1 MKTWAR
7 WTVLI
12 LWTLLLLTTSTYWN
26 PFTSFPALLKYSVV
40 SVVAAAIFGALI
52 LLIQWYILLSI
63 IFPLPPRADSKAPKG
78 FFKSALPF
86 LFKKPPIDPKAPT
99 RLDELVGNDHAKLEI
114 KEVIDMLSNPGK
126 YTESGATVPRG
137 MLFIGPPGVG
147 KTLFAR
153 AIANEV
159 GVPFFVIEGG
169 AISGLIMGLGVLKLK
184 TLFRKLKTYP
194 KAILFIDE
202 IDSMGAR
209 RQRDRGMGGIA
220 DMNMTLNTLLTEMDG
235 FYGSNLLV
243 IGATN
248 NDGMLD
254 PALMRAGRM
263 DRRIYFQSPTPDE
276 RKGLFRYYLKKV
288 RCNLPEPGTPGDMV
302 TKDGDFSKSVAPDAK
317 VVDLDEL
324 AMLTANYSP
333 AEIAGVVNEA
343 ALIANRPGNEGC
355 VTTEI
360 VKQAL
365 DRVSVGLERTDV
377 GAGLEITNHD
387 PTIRLDHVIGIDD
400 VKQDVLEIVD
410 FLRRGDEL
418 RKIGAKVPKGLLLV
432 GPPGVGKTML
442 AKAIANE
449 AGVPFFG
456 FSGSYFV
463 SAFEGSG
470 RLRALYTQAR
480 KSPASIVFIDE
491 IDALGGTVTV
501 TGSERTSALN
511 QILVELDG
519 IGRSNVITIG
529 ATNVE
534 EKLDP
539 AFTRSGRFDRKA
551 YIGLPDAEARKKI
564 FQQYLK
570 NIRLATELDLDKL
583 ATITTNF
590 SGADIAAAVNEAAI
604 IAIRHG
610 GKHVEEIDLED
621 AVERIAVTA
630 GNKLNTGGMSLAK
643 VPDLDVTLDDV
654 KGMDGAKAEAAE
666 VVALLKNVDKVLA
679 AGLKAPRGVLL
690 AGYPGTGKTMLAK
703 AIANEAGVPFY
714 ALSGG
719 DFQSMWAG
727 VGANRVRAVYE
738 QARRSGKPCIVFID
752 EIDAIG
758 AKRGVDL
765 GGGAIQDSNKT
776 LNQLL
781 SEMDGF
787 GRHKVLTIGATN
799 NLSALDKALLRPG
812 RFDRIIQIPLPN
824 LDAREAIV
832 ESYLKK
838 TKLDETVNA
847 LDVAR
852 MTVFK
857 SGADLAN
864 IVNEAGLIA
873 IRHGRTMLNSTDL
886 IEAVQ
891 RVSFGMSYSQNVI
904 KEELMAVA
912 FHEAGHAVV
921 SYFRDRK
928 ERIQVLTVVPTGQAL
943 GYLWGVQKDDFR
955 TTSKFEYMTEIE
967 VSLGGYAAEEL
978 YLESTSSG
986 PSSDLHNVARVA
998 KRMIREWG
1006 MGTFK
1011 FNTNSAFAYGHQ
1023 YMDEYSDVPPSPET
1037 AREIEL
1043 EIKKLVDDCL
1053 ENVRK
1058 LLVTHRQQLDQ
1069 LAYAL
1074 VEKETLYFKDIVNIL
1089 EPEKTNDDID
1099 REIRELAERKMVGKV
1114 PILNLEAI
1122 RNLPSPNRR
1131 RGNTNGNGNGNHNG
1145 AESGDGKEEPAKP
1158 KEEPAKADASEGTS
1172 SDSSTKSDTGDD
1184 ATSKS

>member
-7 WTVLI
+7 WTILI
-12 LWTLLLLTTSTYWN
+12 TWTLLLLCTSTFWN

-40 SVVAAAIFGALI
+40 SVIAAAIFGALVI
-52 LLIQWYILLSI
+52 LIQWYILLSI
-63 IFPLPPRADSKAPKG
+63 IFPLPPRADSKAPKS
-78 FFKSALPF
+78 FFKTFLPF
-86 LFKKPPIDPKAPT
+86 IFKKAPIDPKAPT
-99 RLDELVGNDHAKLEI
+99 TLDELVGNDSAKVEI
-114 KEVIDMLSNPGK
+114 KEVIDMLANPSR
-126 YTESGATVPRG
+126 YTASGAVVPRG

-159 GVPFFVIEGG
+159 GVPFFVLEGG
-169 AISGLIMGLGVLKLK
+169 AVSGLIMGLGVLKLK
-184 TLFRKLKTYP
+184 TLFRKLRKFD
-194 KAILFIDE
+194 KVILFIDE
-202 IDSMGAR
+202 IDSIGAR
-209 RQRDRGMGGIA
+209 RQRDRGFGGMA

-248 NDGMLD
+248 NDGILD

-263 DRRIYFQSPTPDE
+263 DRRIYFQSPTPEE
-276 RKGLFRYYLKKV
+276 RKGLFRYYLRKV
-288 RCNLPEPGTPGDMV
+288 RCNLPPESNAG
-302 TKDGDFSKSVAPDAK
+302 DGDPSNNEEANL
-317 VVDLDEL
+317 VDLDEL

-343 ALIANRPGNEGC
+343 ALIANRTGNGGL
-355 VTTEI
+355 VTTEF

-365 DRVSVGLERTDV
+365 DRISVGLERTTV
-377 GAGLEITNHD
+377 GAGLEISNHD
-387 PTIRLDHVIGIDD
+387 PTIRLDHVVGIDD
-400 VKQDVLEIVD
+400 VKQDFLEIVD
-410 FLRRGDEL
+410 FLHRGDEL

-449 AGVPFFG
+449 AGVPFYG
-456 FSGSYFV
+456 LSASYFV
-463 SAFEGSG
+463 SSLDGEGSG
-470 RLRALYTQAR
+470 RLKALYTQAR
-480 KSPASIVFIDE
+480 KSPAAIVFIDE
-491 IDALGGTVTV
+491 IDALGGTVTDV
-501 TGSERTSALN
+501 GTNRTSALN

-519 IGRSNVITIG
+519 LGRSNVITIG

-570 NIRLATELDLDKL
+570 TIKIQSEPDLDHL
-583 ATITTNF
+583 AQMTTNF

-604 IAIRHG
+604 IAVRHG
-610 GKHVEEIDLED
+610 GKHVQEIDLEE
-621 AVERIAVTA
+621 AVERLAATA
-630 GNKLNTGGMSLAK
+630 GNKMNTGGMSLAK
-643 VPDLDVTLDDV
+643 VPDLEVKLDDI

-666 VVALLKNVDKVLA
+666 VVALLKNADKVFA

-690 AGYPGTGKTMLAK
+690 AGPPGTGKTMLAK
-703 AIANEAGVPFY
+703 AIANEAGVTFY

-727 VGANRVRAVYE
+727 VGATRVRAVFE

-758 AKRGVDL
+758 SKRGVDR
-765 GGGAIQDSNKT
+765 GGGAVQDSNKT

-787 GRHKVLTIGATN
+787 GRHRVLTIGATN
-799 NLSALDKALLRPG
+799 NLGMLDDALLRPG

-824 LDAREAIV
+824 LEGREAILR
-832 ESYLKK
+832 SYLKK
-838 TKLDETVNA
+838 MPLDENVNA

-864 IVNEAGLIA
+864 IVNEAGLVA
-873 IRHGRTMLNSTDL
+873 IRSGRTKLNYADL

-891 RVSFGMSYSQNVI
+891 RVSFGMSYSQSVL
-904 KEELMAVA
+904 KEELLAVA
-912 FHEAGHAVV
+912 FHEAGHAIV
-921 SYFRDRK
+921 SYFRNRK
-928 ERIQVLTVVPTGQAL
+928 DRIQVLTIVPTGQAL
-943 GYLWGVQKDDFR
+943 GYLWNVKKEDYR
-955 TTSKFEYMTEIE
+955 TVSKHEYLAEIE

-986 PSSDLHNVARVA
+986 PSSDLQNVAQIA
-998 KRMIREWG
+998 SQMIRNWG
-1006 MGTFK
+1006 MGSFK
-1011 FNTNSAFAYGHQ
+1011 FNTNIAYGKR
-1023 YMDEYSDVPPSPET
+1023 DAWNFEAGLASPET
-1037 AREIEL
+1037 TREIEL
-1043 EIKKLVDDCL
+1043 EIKNIADTCL

-1074 VEKETLYFKDIVNIL
+1074 VEKETLFYTDIVNIL
-1089 EPEKTNDDID
+1089 EPDKSQADID
-1099 REIRELAERKMVGKV
+1099 RDIREIAEKQVVGKL
-1114 PILNLEAI
+1114 PLLNLEAI

-1131 RGNTNGNGNGNHNG
+1131 KNGNGNGSDNVTANG
-1145 AESGDGKEEPAKP
+1145 NGSAKGVAEGPTSNANNATPPESQ
-1158 KEEPAKADASEGTS
+1158 ASSE
-1172 SDSSTKSDTGDD
+1172 SDPSP
-1184 ATSKS
+1184 

>member
-12 LWTLLLLTTSTYWN
+12 LWTVLLLFTSTFWN
-26 PFTSFPALLKYSVV
+26 PFTSFPALMKYSVV
-40 SVVAAAIFGALI
+40 SVVAAALFGALVI
-52 LLIQWYILLSI
+52 LIQYFILISI

-78 FFKSALPF
+78 FFKTALPF

-99 RLDELVGNDHAKLEI
+99 RLDELIGNNEAKVEI
-114 KEVIDMLSNPGK
+114 KEVIDMLAHPEN
-126 YTESGATVPRG
+126 YTVSGATVPRG

-159 GVPFFVIEGG
+159 GIPFFVIEGG

-184 TLFRKLKTYP
+184 TLFRKLKQYP
-194 KAILFIDE
+194 KTILFIDE

-209 RQRDRGMGGIA
+209 RTSDAGFGGIA

-263 DRRIYFQSPTPDE
+263 DRRIYFQAPTPED

-288 RCNLPEPGTPGDMV
+288 RCNLPEPGTPGDMTSPEGIV
-302 TKDGDFSKSVAPDAK
+302 TGASGTDPKI
-317 VVDLDEL
+317 VDLDEL

-343 ALIANRPGNEGC
+343 ALIANRPGNDSGGS
-355 VTTEI
+355 VTTEY

-365 DRVSVGLERTDV
+365 DRVSVGLERTTV
-377 GAGLEITNHD
+377 GAGLEIANHD
-387 PTIRLDHVIGIDD
+387 PTIRLNHVIGIDD

-449 AGVPFFG
+449 AGVPFYG

-463 SAFEGSG
+463 SSGGGSG
-470 RLRALYTQAR
+470 RIRALYTQAR
-480 KSPASIVFIDE
+480 KSPAAIVFIDE
-491 IDALGGTVTV
+491 IDALGGTVGV
-501 TGSERTSALN
+501 TGSIRTSAVN

-534 EKLDP
+534 ETLDP

-551 YIGLPDAEARKKI
+551 YVGLPDADGRKKL

-570 NIRLATELDLDKL
+570 NIKL
-583 ATITTNF
+583 AAEPDLAKLAKMTVNF
-590 SGADIAAAVNEAAI
+590 SGADIAASVNEAAI
-604 IAIRHG
+604 IAVRHG
-610 GKHVEEIDLED
+610 SKHVEQIDLEE

-630 GNKLNTGGMSLAK
+630 GHKLSTGGMSLAK
-643 VPDLDVTLDDV
+643 VPDLDVTFDDV

-666 VVALLKNVDKVLA
+666 VVALLKNIDKVVA
-679 AGLKAPRGVLL
+679 AGFKAPRGVLL
-690 AGYPGTGKTMLAK
+690 AGPPGTGKTMLAK

-727 VGANRVRAVYE
+727 VGATRVRAVYE

-758 AKRGVDL
+758 ATRGVDL

-781 SEMDGF
+781 SEMDGY

-799 NLSALDKALLRPG
+799 NPGMLDQALLRPG

-832 ESYLKK
+832 QSYLKK
-838 TKLDETVNA
+838 IKFDETVSA

-864 IVNEAGLIA
+864 IVNEAALIA
-873 IRHGRTMLNSTDL
+873 IRNGRLQLNFKDL

-904 KEELMAVA
+904 KDELMAVA
-912 FHEAGHAVV
+912 FHEAGHAIV
-921 SYFRDRK
+921 SYYRDRK
-928 ERIQVLTVVPTGQAL
+928 ERIQVLTVVPTGGAL
-943 GYLWGVQKDDFR
+943 GYLWPVKKDDFR
-955 TTSKFEYMTEIE
+955 TTSKFEYMTDIE
-967 VSLGGYAAEEL
+967 VSLGGYCAEEL
-978 YLESTSSG
+978 HQESTSSG
-986 PSSDLHNVARVA
+986 PSQDLINVARVA
-998 KRMIREWG
+998 QAMIRDWG
-1006 MGTFK
+1006 MGSFK
-1011 FNTNSAFAYGHQ
+1011 FNT
-1023 YMDEYSDVPPSPET
+1023 DVAWGYDRGEIKPSPES

-1043 EIKKLVDDCL
+1043 EIKGIVDTCL
-1053 ENVRK
+1053 DNVRK
-1058 LLVTHRQQLDQ
+1058 LLVTHRKQLDL

-1074 VEKETLYFKDIVNIL
+1074 VEKETLYYKDIVNIL
-1089 EPEKTNDDID
+1089 EPEKADADID
-1099 REIRELAERKMVGKV
+1099 REIRELAERQMVGKM
-1114 PILNLEAI
+1114 PMLNLEAI
-1122 RNLPSPNRR
+1122 RNLPSPERK
-1131 RGNTNGNGNGNHNG
+1131 RGNANGNGNGNGASNGSGESTEKTPGAPG
-1145 AESGDGKEEPAKP
+1145 AETPSAEGGDG
-1158 KEEPAKADASEGTS
+1158 G
-1172 SDSSTKSDTGDD
+1172 TKSDTGNDPK
-1184 ATSKS
+1184 ATP